1 MNKEGIIMQLK
12 LKDIRIDGGTQSRDI
27 INVDVIDGYVEC
39 YENGDRFPPI
49 EVFYDGISYYL
60 VDGYHRY
67 FMYQKLNIETIDVK
81 VFNGTIRDA
90 QKYSLGV
97 NDKHGLPRTH
107 ADKRKAVMTAFDDME
122 WSEYSDREIAKL
134 CSVSNAFVGKLRK
147 ELMIERP
154 AIKEITKNGKK
165 SKMDTSNI
173 GKKEEP
179 EYNPL
184 EDEIKNLAS
193 VNQDLYQE
201 NLSLKDT
208 KMVLLEDEKK
218 VVDELSALRK
228 QIKVLEA
235 ELQIVKNSR
244 DQFQNKN
251 AELIKEVNYWRNKC
265 RKLEK

>member
-1 MNKEGIIMQLK
+1 
-12 LKDIRIDGGTQSRDI
+12 
-27 INVDVIDGYVEC
+27 
-39 YENGDRFPPI
+39 
-49 EVFYDGISYYL
+49 
-60 VDGYHRY
+60 
-67 FMYQKLNIETIDVK
+67 
-81 VFNGTIRDA
+81 
-90 QKYSLGV
+90 
-97 NDKHGLPRTH
+97 
-107 ADKRKAVMTAFDDME
+107 
-122 WSEYSDREIAKL
+122 
-134 CSVSNAFVGKLRK
+134 
-147 ELMIERP
+147 MIERP

-208 KMVLLEDEKK
+208 KMVLSEDEKK